1 MNQQELRTLF
11 YQHQDSQYQSF
22 FNNIANTK
30 YPIIGVRLPIL
41 RSLCKQ
47 YKNELDVTTYLFET
61 YEDVM
66 FYGLYICSVKR
77 NEQQFNTLFEPW
89 CDVID
94 SWVYTDSF
102 AKGYRYF
109 TQQQLDH
116 YYSCLSLDHPF
127 KIRAILNIVLV
138 ARKYIPLNL
147 LEWLQPIT
155 STAYYVEMM
164 IAWMI
169 QINMVDYPNET
180 MQWTNLYANQ
190 TIKKMA
196 LRKCLDSYAI
206 DKALKQELRKMWQS

>member
-1 MNQQELRTLF
+1 MNQQILRTIF
-11 YQHQDSQYQSF
+11 YQHQDKQYQEF
-22 FNNIANTK
+22 FKNIANTK

-47 YKNELDVTTYLFET
+47 YKKELDFTRYSFET

-77 NEQQFNTLFEPW
+77 SEEEFNALFDPW

-94 SWVYTDSF
+94 SWIYTDSF

-109 TQQQLDH
+109 SKQQLDH
-116 YYSCLSLDHPF
+116 YYSYLSSNHPF

-138 ARKYIPLNL
+138 AKKYIPINL

-155 STAYYVEMM
+155 SDAYYVEMM
-164 IAWMI
+164 IAWII
-169 QINMVDYPNET
+169 QINMVDHSADT
-180 MQWTNLYANQ
+180 IQWVNSYANQ
-190 TIKKMA
+190 SIKKMA
-196 LRKCLDSYAI
+196 LRKCLDSYVI
-206 DKALKQELRKMWQS
+206 DNKLKQELRKMWQS